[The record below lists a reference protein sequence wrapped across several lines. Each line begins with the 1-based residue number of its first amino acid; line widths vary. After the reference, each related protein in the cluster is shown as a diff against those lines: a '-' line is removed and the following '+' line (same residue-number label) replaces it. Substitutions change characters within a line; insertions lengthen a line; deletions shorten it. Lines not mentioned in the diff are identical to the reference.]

1 MWKRR
6 LIQAGAA
13 TLLRESGLLLTRGRT
28 TGADAGADRSEQS
41 SDVQRV
47 DGYVGFV
54 ARVDSRRQFR
64 LPFRSERE
72 TRRKQEQRLSAWGRR
87 LPGSRLVREVHGRVV
102 EKQH

>member
-28 TGADAGADRSEQS
+28 TGADAGADGRGRKQS

-47 DGYVGFV
+47 DGHVGLV
-54 ARVDSRRQFR
+54 ARVDGRRQFR
-64 LPFRSERE
+64 LPFRRERE
-72 TRRKQEQRLSAWGRR
+72 T
-87 LPGSRLVREVHGRVV
+87 
-102 EKQH
+102 